1 MAPGRGLAAAE
12 DVLAEAPAAGKRAE
26 TGFDAASDR
35 FAAAERV
42 LDAA

>member
-1 MAPGRGLAAAE
+1 
-12 DVLAEAPAAGKRAE
+12 LAEARAGRKRAE

-35 FAAAERV
+35 FAAAEQI